1 MALVSATLV
10 MFFLVVL
17 GGTFIVV
24 YSIKTG
30 VAPVPSSKKARDKI
44 LDLIPDDVVGQIVDL
59 GSGWGS
65 LVFPIS
71 REFSSCSVVGYEQSP
86 VPWLFSKI
94 RSVFSPRDNLEIRR
108 QDFFDVSL
116 NGARVIVC
124 YLYQDSMKR
133 LQTKFEAELQPGTL
147 VISKDFRVPRWT
159 PQQTHAVNDLLG
171 TVIYVYSV

>member
-1 MALVSATLV
+1 MALVSATLIA
-10 MFFLVVL
+10 FFLVVL
-17 GGTFIVV
+17 AGTSIVV

-44 LDLIPDDVVGQIVDL
+44 LDLIPDDVVGDIVDL

-65 LVFPIS
+65 LVFPIAA
-71 REFSSCSVVGYEQSP
+71 EFPSCSVVGYEQSP
-86 VPWLFSKI
+86 VPLLFSWA

-108 QDFFDVSL
+108 QDFFDVPL
-116 NGARVIVC
+116 NNARVIVC

-133 LQTKFEAELQPGTL
+133 LKTKFEAELRPGTM

-159 PQQTHAVNDLLG
+159 PQQTHAVNDIMG